1 MQQNDR
7 SLVHF
12 GTIFLT
18 LLQCSSFILFT
29 VLVTKFLKSLS
40 KSVLACTFFLSRS
53 TTRGEF
59 FKIGILLFQPEAGGD
74 GTKQNSLLN
83 FVMAFHTT
91 SMRAK
96 EALRSFRRRTEAS
109 RQEREASGVTPPR
122 AVEPSTVKTD
132 SLTESTS
139 EDKTNDV
146 PEVVVSGSE
155 GEKDTT
161 NTQEETDEG
170 EAEQEEQ
177 VAPEDNPSASPDS
190 DEIKES
196 SEHESE
202 GGEFESEEDSVQPT

>member
-1 MQQNDR
+1 M
-7 SLVHF
+7 
-12 GTIFLT
+12 
-18 LLQCSSFILFT
+18 
-29 VLVTKFLKSLS
+29 
-40 KSVLACTFFLSRS
+40 
-53 TTRGEF
+53 
-59 FKIGILLFQPEAGGD
+59 FQPEAGGD

-122 AVEPSTVKTD
+122 VVEPSTVETD
-132 SLTESTS
+132 SSLTENTS
-139 EDKTNDV
+139 EAESSGV

-155 GEKDTT
+155 GEKDTK
-161 NTQEETDEG
+161 NTQEGADEG
-170 EAEQEEQ
+170 QAEQEEQ
-177 VAPEDNPSASPDS
+177 VAPEDTPSSSPDS

-202 GGEFESEEDSVQPT
+202 GGEFQSEEDSIQLT

>member
-1 MQQNDR
+1 MFAKKFAVP
-7 SLVHF
+7 L
-12 GTIFLT
+12 
-18 LLQCSSFILFT
+18 FI
-29 VLVTKFLKSLS
+29 
-40 KSVLACTFFLSRS
+40 
-53 TTRGEF
+53 
-59 FKIGILLFQPEAGGD
+59 IGILLFQPEAGGD

-122 AVEPSTVKTD
+122 AAEPSTVETD
-132 SLTESTS
+132 SSLTESTS
-139 EDKTNDV
+139 GAESNSV

-155 GEKDTT
+155 GEKDAT
-161 NTQEETDEG
+161 NTQEEADKG
-170 EAEQEEQ
+170 QAEQEEQ
-177 VAPEDNPSASPDS
+177 LAPEDTPSSSPDS

-202 GGEFESEEDSVQPT
+202 GGEFESEEVSIQLT

>member
-1 MQQNDR
+1 M
-7 SLVHF
+7 LALKF
-12 GTIFLT
+12 A
-18 LLQCSSFILFT
+18 LLL
-29 VLVTKFLKSLS
+29 
-40 KSVLACTFFLSRS
+40 
-53 TTRGEF
+53 
-59 FKIGILLFQPEAGGD
+59 FKIGILFQTEAGGD

-109 RQEREASGVTPPR
+109 RQEREASGVTLPR

-132 SLTESTS
+132 SLTESIS
-139 EDKTNDV
+139 EAESSGV
-146 PEVVVSGSE
+146 PEVVISGSE
-155 GEKDTT
+155 GEKDTRT
-161 NTQEETDEG
+161 TQEESDEG

-177 VAPEDNPSASPDS
+177 VAPEDDPSASPDS

-202 GGEFESEEDSVQPT
+202 SGEFQSEEDSPQLT